1 MGLDYGIVSV
11 VKYTGFSPC
20 QRAGSDCLG
29 GLKFEVQHA
38 PSEFHYR
45 TLPRVF

>member
-1 MGLDYGIVSV
+1 MGA
-11 VKYTGFSPC
+11 KAGFLS
-20 QRAGSDCLG
+20 LG

-38 PSEFHYR
+38 PSEFHYK

>member
-1 MGLDYGIVSV
+1 MSYLTFDNNKYLNGIDDNLPLGNNS
-11 VKYTGFSPC
+11 
-20 QRAGSDCLG
+20 RG